1 MNVWHSIC
9 NFVLT
14 NPSVAIFLTLGL
26 GYLLGRF
33 HIKSFKLGATVGVL
47 LVGLVI
53 GQMSKFQIAPV
64 VKNIFFDLFIFTI
77 GYEVG
82 PVFIDSFKKK
92 GIKFIIQSI
101 VFSVIAFGVAFG
113 LFKVF
118 HVKFGEAGGIIAGAL
133 TQSACIGTANSAI
146 EALHI
151 SSAAKQAAMSQVA
164 IAYALTYVFGTVGVL
179 IFLKN
184 IAPAILHVNLK
195 EATKKYIETNHI
207 KSQTQGVKLS
217 SNIRIRGFEVT
228 KGSSLVGKSIQ
239 NFDKEN
245 TGLIIEKIYRNKQPL
260 TSSKAV
266 LKPTDV
272 IIIVGSIQG
281 FASFVNTYTELKE
294 IDVNNYPI
302 QLKKATVLL
311 TKEYSYNTLEKFLA
325 NGVLIDSAQHDGKDI
340 KDYTKLTT
348 GDHITLVGPENYL
361 KNNIK
366 LIGYVK
372 AAGTKTDVSFMSIG
386 IFLGI
391 LLGAIVIT
399 IHKIPLTL
407 GGGGGA
413 LFAGLYFGWLQEKH
427 PNIGVIPPSTAWLLK
442 SLGLNLFIGVVGLEA
457 GSGFVTAL
465 KEMGWL
471 VFVIGVL
478 VSILPHLFTLLI
490 SKFILKMNIVDN
502 IGSLCGSGT
511 ITAALN
517 AVNAETD
524 STVFAL
530 SYTPTYAL
538 GNIFLTVM
546 APLVVALLA

>member
-1 MNVWHSIC
+1 MWHTIS
-9 NFVLT
+9 NFALN

-26 GYLLGRF
+26 GYFVGRF

-47 LVGLVI
+47 LVGLLI
-53 GQMSKFQIAPV
+53 GQLGKFQIAPV
-64 VKNIFFDLFIFTI
+64 VKNLFFDLFIFTI

-82 PVFIDSFKKK
+82 PAFINSFKKK
-92 GIKFIIQSI
+92 GLKFIIQSV
-101 VFSVIAFGVAFG
+101 VFTVIAFVVALA

-118 HVKFGEAGGIIAGAL
+118 HVQFGEAGGIIAGAL

-151 SSAAKQAAMSQVA
+151 SQAAKTAAMSQVA

-184 IAPAILHVNLK
+184 IAPVILRSNLR
-195 EATKKYIETNHI
+195 EATKKYIEENHI
-207 KSQTQGVKLS
+207 SSGVEGVKIS
-217 SNIRIRGFEVT
+217 ANIRVRAFKLNENCEFI
-228 KGSSLVGKSIQ
+228 GKTLTD
-239 NFDKEN
+239 FDKEN
-245 TGLIIEKIYRNKQPL
+245 KGLVIEEVVRDGKLL
-260 TSSKAV
+260 TSTATV
-266 LKPTDV
+266 LQKNDTILV
-272 IIIVGSIQG
+272 VGNIG
-281 FASFVNTYTELKE
+281 DFAAFADKEPRMSEL
-294 IDVNNYPI
+294 DANNFPLN
-302 QLKKATVLL
+302 LKKATVLL
-311 TKEYSYNTLEKFLA
+311 TKVYNYHAMEQLLL
-325 NGVLIDSAQHDGKDI
+325 NGVLIDNAQHNGKNITDW
-340 KDYTKLTT
+340 TQLTVDDT
-348 GDHITLVGPENYL
+348 VTIIGPNNYL
-361 KNNIK
+361 NNAIK
-366 LIGYVK
+366 TIGYEKV
-372 AAGTKTDVSFMSIG
+372 AGTKTDVSFMSIG

-399 IHKIPLTL
+399 IHTIPLTL
-407 GGGGGA
+407 GSGGGA
-413 LFAGLYFGWLQEKH
+413 LFAGLYFGWLQQKH
-427 PNIGVIPPSTAWLLK
+427 PNTGIIPPSTRWLLK
-442 SLGLNLFIGVVGLEA
+442 SLGLNLFIAVVGLQA

-478 VSILPHLFTLLI
+478 VSILPHFLTLLF
-490 SKFILKMNIVDN
+490 SRFVLKMNIVDN

-524 STVFAL
+524 SSVFAL

-546 APLVVALLA
+546 APLIVAILA

>member
-1 MNVWHSIC
+1 MWHSIC
-9 NFVLT
+9 NFFLT

-26 GYLLGRF
+26 GYWLGKF

-53 GQMSKFQIAPV
+53 GQMGKFQIAPV
-64 VKNIFFDLFIFTI
+64 VKNLFFDLFIFTI

-82 PVFIDSFKKK
+82 PAFIDTFKKK
-92 GIKFIIQSI
+92 GVKFIIQSV
-101 VFSVIAFGVAFG
+101 VFTIIAFVVAFG
-113 LFKVF
+113 MFKLF
-118 HVKFGEAGGIIAGAL
+118 HIKFGEAGGIIAGAL

-151 SSAAKQAAMSQVA
+151 SQAAKTAAMSQVA
-164 IAYALTYVFGTVGVL
+164 IAYALTYIFGTVGVL

-184 IAPAILHVNLK
+184 IAPAILRVNLR
-195 EATKKYIETNHI
+195 EATKKYIEKNHI
-207 KSQTQGVKLS
+207 QTGNVGVRIS
-217 SNIRIRGFEVT
+217 ANIRVRAFELEN
-228 KGSSLVGKSIQ
+228 GCEFIGK
-239 NFDKEN
+239 N
-245 TGLIIEKIYRNKQPL
+245 L
-260 TSSKAV
+260 TSFDDNNEGLVIEEVVRDGKMLTASSTILKA
-266 LKPTDV
+266 KDA
-272 IIIVGSIQG
+272 IIVVGSIKA
-281 FASFVNTYTELKE
+281 FAKFADEDHKLSELDANKFP
-294 IDVNNYPI
+294 ID
-302 QLKKATVLL
+302 LKKETILL
-311 TKEYSYNTLEKFLA
+311 TKDYNYNKLEKMLN
-325 NGVLIDSAQHDGKDI
+325 NGVLIDSAKHDDQPVT
-340 KDYTKLTT
+340 DYTKLTV
-348 GDHITLVGPENYL
+348 GDHITIIGPKNYL
-361 KNNIK
+361 ANSVKT
-366 LIGYVK
+366 IGYEK
-372 AAGTKTDVSFMSIG
+372 AVGKKTDVIYLSIG

-391 LLGAIVIT
+391 LLGAIVIN

-427 PNIGVIPPSTAWLLK
+427 PNIGVIPPSTRWLLK

-471 VFVIGVL
+471 VFVIGAL
-478 VSILPHLFTLLI
+478 VSILPHLLTLLF
-490 SKFILKMNIVDN
+490 SRFVLKMNIVDN

-530 SYTPTYAL
+530 SYSPTYAL

>member
-1 MNVWHSIC
+1 MWHSVC
-9 NFVLT
+9 NFFLT

-26 GYLLGRF
+26 GYLVGRF

-47 LVGLVI
+47 LVGLII
-53 GQMSKFQIAPV
+53 GQMGKFQIAPV
-64 VKNIFFDLFIFTI
+64 VKNLFFDLFIFTI

-82 PVFIDSFKKK
+82 PVFIASFKKK
-92 GIKFIIQSI
+92 GIKFIIQSVI
-101 VFSVIAFGVAFG
+101 FSVIAFVVSFA
-113 LFKVF
+113 LFKIF
-118 HVKFGEAGGIIAGAL
+118 HVNFGEAGGIIAGSL

-151 SSAAKQAAMSQVA
+151 SQAAKTAAMSQVA
-164 IAYALTYVFGTVGVL
+164 IAYALTYVFGTIGVL

-184 IAPAILHVNLK
+184 IAPAIFHVNLR
-195 EATKKYIETNHI
+195 EATKEYIETNHI
-207 KSQTQGVKLS
+207 KTDTKSVKIS
-217 SNIRIRGFEVT
+217 ANIRVRAFRINAENRYIGKTILDFNNDN
-228 KGSSLVGKSIQ
+228 VGL
-239 NFDKEN
+239 N
-245 TGLIIEKIYRNKQPL
+245 IEEIVRDGKTL
-260 TSSKAV
+260 TSPSTV
-266 LKPTDV
+266 LANNDIILV
-272 IIIVGSIQG
+272 IGSIKK
-281 FASFVNTYTELKE
+281 FADFTDKKYNLSEVNA
-294 IDVNNYPI
+294 NNYPLH
-302 QLKKATVLL
+302 LKKTTILL
-311 TKEYSYNTLEKFLA
+311 TKVYNYNTLENMLA
-325 NGVLIDSAQHDGKDI
+325 NGVIIESAYHDDKKI
-340 KDYTKLTT
+340 TDYTLLSV
-348 GDHITLVGPENYL
+348 GDHITVIGPQSYL
-361 KNNIK
+361 TNIMKN
-366 LIGYVK
+366 IGYEK
-372 AAGTKTDVSFMSIG
+372 AAGTKTDVSFLSIG

-427 PNIGVIPPSTAWLLK
+427 PNIGVIPPSTRWLLK
-442 SLGLNLFIGVVGLEA
+442 SLGLNLFIGVVGLQA

-471 VFVIGVL
+471 VFVIGIL
-478 VSILPHLFTLLI
+478 VSILPHLFTLLF

-546 APLVVALLA
+546 APLIVALLA

>member
-1 MNVWHSIC
+1 MWHTIS
-9 NFVLT
+9 NFALN

-26 GYLLGRF
+26 GYFVGRF

-53 GQMSKFQIAPV
+53 GQLGKFQIAPV
-64 VKNIFFDLFIFTI
+64 VKNLFFDLFIFTI

-82 PVFIDSFKKK
+82 PAFINSFKKK
-92 GIKFIIQSI
+92 GLKFIIQSV
-101 VFSVIAFGVAFG
+101 VFTIIAFVVAFS
-113 LFKVF
+113 LFKIF

-151 SSAAKQAAMSQVA
+151 SQAAKTAAMSQVA

-184 IAPAILHVNLK
+184 IAPAILHVNLR
-195 EATKKYIETNHI
+195 EATKNYIEKNHI
-207 KSQTQGVKLS
+207 SAGTTGVKIS
-217 SNIRIRGFEVT
+217 ANIRVRAFKLNAGCEF
-228 KGSSLVGKSIQ
+228 LGKTLAD
-239 NFDKEN
+239 FDKLNHGLVIEEVINNNKLLTAATTVLQEN
-245 TGLIIEKIYRNKQPL
+245 DTILVVGNIKDFAAFADKDPKMSELDANNFPL
-260 TSSKAV
+260 N
-266 LKPTDV
+266 LKR
-272 IIIVGSIQG
+272 
-281 FASFVNTYTELKE
+281 
-294 IDVNNYPI
+294 
-302 QLKKATVLL
+302 ATVLL
-311 TKEYSYNTLEKFLA
+311 TKAYNYHALEQMMS
-325 NGVLIDSAQHDGKDI
+325 NGVIIDSAYHDGEKI
-340 KDYTKLTT
+340 SDYSRLTV
-348 GDHITLVGPENYL
+348 GDHITIIGPENYL
-361 KNNIK
+361 NNCIRT
-366 LIGYVK
+366 IGYEKV
-372 AAGTKTDVSFMSIG
+372 AGTKTDVSYMSIG

-413 LFAGLYFGWLQEKH
+413 LFAGLYFGWLQQKH
-427 PNIGVIPPSTAWLLK
+427 PNTGVIPPSTRWLLK
-442 SLGLNLFIGVVGLEA
+442 SLGLNLFIAVVGLQA

-471 VFVIGVL
+471 VFVIGIL
-478 VSILPHLFTLLI
+478 VSILPHFLTLLF
-490 SKFILKMNIVDN
+490 SRFVLKMNIVDN

-524 STVFAL
+524 SSVFAL

-538 GNIFLTVM
+538 GNIFLTVL
-546 APLVVALLA
+546 APLMVALLA

>member
-1 MNVWHSIC
+1 MWHNIS
-9 NFVLT
+9 NFALN

-26 GYLLGRF
+26 GYFVGRF

-53 GQMSKFQIAPV
+53 GQLGKFQIAPV
-64 VKNIFFDLFIFTI
+64 VKNLFFDLFIFTI

-82 PVFIDSFKKK
+82 PAFINSLKKK
-92 GIKFIIQSI
+92 GLKFIIQSV
-101 VFSVIAFGVAFG
+101 VFTVIAFAVAMG

-118 HVKFGEAGGIIAGAL
+118 HVQFGEADGIIAGAL

-151 SSAAKQAAMSQVA
+151 SQVA

-184 IAPAILHVNLK
+184 IAPAILRVNLR
-195 EATKKYIETNHI
+195 EATKKYIEENHI
-207 KSQTQGVKLS
+207 SNGDQGVKIS
-217 SNIRIRGFEVT
+217 ANIRVRAFKLN
-228 KGSSLVGKSIQ
+228 KGCEFIGNTLTD
-239 NFDKEN
+239 FDKN
-245 TGLIIEKIYRNKQPL
+245 NQGLIIEEVVRDGKMLAATTTTLQENDTIL
-260 TSSKAV
+260 V
-266 LKPTDV
+266 
-272 IIIVGSIQG
+272 VGDIKH
-281 FASFVNTYTELKE
+281 FAELADKDPKMSE
-294 IDVNNYPI
+294 LDANNFHLN
-302 QLKKATVLL
+302 LKKATVLV
-311 TKEYSYNTLEKFLA
+311 TKAYSYGALEQILS
-325 NGVLIDSAQHDGKDI
+325 NGVLIDTAEHDGQKI
-340 KDYTKLTT
+340 TNYTRLTV
-348 GDHITLVGPENYL
+348 GDHVTIIGPANYL
-361 KNNIK
+361 TNAIK
-366 LIGYVK
+366 TIGYEKVT
-372 AAGTKTDVSFMSIG
+372 GIKTDVSFMSID

-407 GGGGGA
+407 GGGGSA
-413 LFAGLYFGWLQEKH
+413 LFAGLYFGWLQQKH
-427 PNIGVIPPSTAWLLK
+427 PTTGIIPPSTRWLLK
-442 SLGLNLFIGVVGLEA
+442 SLGLNLFIAVVGLQA

-478 VSILPHLFTLLI
+478 VSILPHFLTLLF
-490 SKFILKMNIVDN
+490 SRFVLKMNIVDN

-524 STVFAL
+524 SSVFAL

-546 APLVVALLA
+546 APLVVAILA

>member
-1 MNVWHSIC
+1 MWHSVC
-9 NFVLT
+9 NFFLT

-26 GYLLGRF
+26 GYLVGRF

-47 LVGLVI
+47 LVGLII
-53 GQMSKFQIAPV
+53 GQMGKFQIAPV
-64 VKNIFFDLFIFTI
+64 VKNLFFDLFIFTI

-82 PVFIDSFKKK
+82 PVFIASFKKK
-92 GIKFIIQSI
+92 GIKFIIQSVI
-101 VFSVIAFGVAFG
+101 FSVIAFVVSFA
-113 LFKVF
+113 LFKIF
-118 HVKFGEAGGIIAGAL
+118 HVNFGEAGGIIAGSL

-151 SSAAKQAAMSQVA
+151 SQAAKTAAMSQVA
-164 IAYALTYVFGTVGVL
+164 IAYALTYVFGTIGVL

-184 IAPAILHVNLK
+184 IAPAIFHVNLR
-195 EATKKYIETNHI
+195 EATKEYIETNHI
-207 KSQTQGVKLS
+207 KTDTKSVKIS
-217 SNIRIRGFEVT
+217 ANIRVRAFRINAENRYIGKTILDFNNDN
-228 KGSSLVGKSIQ
+228 VGL
-239 NFDKEN
+239 N
-245 TGLIIEKIYRNKQPL
+245 IEEIVRDGKTL
-260 TSSKAV
+260 TSPSTV
-266 LKPTDV
+266 LANNDIILV
-272 IIIVGSIQG
+272 IGSIKK
-281 FASFVNTYTELKE
+281 FADFTDKKYNLSEV
-294 IDVNNYPI
+294 DANNYPLH
-302 QLKKATVLL
+302 LKKTTILL
-311 TKEYSYNTLEKFLA
+311 TKVYNYNTLENMLA
-325 NGVLIDSAQHDGKDI
+325 NGVIIESAYHDDKKI
-340 KDYTKLTT
+340 TDYTLLSV
-348 GDHITLVGPENYL
+348 GDHITVIGPQSYL
-361 KNNIK
+361 TNIMKN
-366 LIGYVK
+366 IGYEK
-372 AAGTKTDVSFMSIG
+372 AAGTKTDVSFLSIG

-427 PNIGVIPPSTAWLLK
+427 PNIGVIPPSTRWLLK
-442 SLGLNLFIGVVGLEA
+442 SLGLNLFIGVVGLQA

-471 VFVIGVL
+471 VFVIGIL
-478 VSILPHLFTLLI
+478 VSLLPHLFTLLF

-546 APLVVALLA
+546 APLIVALLA